1 MKAYQKLA
9 EIPVTP
15 DQLKRIQDEIVR
27 EARRT
32 LIGRRFISVFGPL
45 GAGVESIS
53 FDSYKKDEVA
63 EIHLE
68 GQADPSPIG
77 AHTAEEYRRIP
88 LIYKDLLMHW
98 RDVKWSQDTGS
109 PIDAGNAV
117 LATHFVAH
125 REDDLI
131 FNGHEALGITGLVN
145 APGSGRVKG
154 GNWKKIGIAFQD
166 VLSALDLLQKNNHHP
181 PYAITLSSDAY
192 NSLIKTGS
200 DSPVLEIDQISRLC
214 TDGVFQSHL
223 LPERTAVVV
232 STGDQNLDIAVAED
246 LSIAY
251 LGPRDMNYAFRV
263 YESLVLRVKRP
274 KAICAVAI
282 GG

>member
-1 MKAYQKLA
+1 MKAHQKLV
-9 EIPVTP
+9 EIPLSP
-15 DQLKRIQDEIVR
+15 DQFKRIEEETIR

-32 LIGRRFISVFGPL
+32 LVGRRFINVFGPL

-53 FDSYKKDEVA
+53 FDSYAKDDVA

-68 GQADPSPIG
+68 GQTDPSPIG

-88 LIYKDLLMHW
+88 IIYKDFLMHW

-109 PIDAGNAV
+109 PVDAGNAV

-131 FNGHEALGITGLVN
+131 FNGNERLGITGLCN
-145 APGSGRVKG
+145 APGANTMKA
-154 GNWKKIGIAFQD
+154 GNWKKAGVAFPD
-166 VLSALDLLQKNNHHP
+166 VVAALDLLQKSNFHP
-181 PYAITLSSDAY
+181 PYAITLSVDAH
-192 NSLIKTGS
+192 NALIKS
-200 DSPVLEIDQISRLC
+200 DSSAPVLEIDQISRLC
-214 TDGVFQSHL
+214 TDGVFLTHVM
-223 LPERTAVVV
+223 PARTAVVV
-232 STGDQNLDIAVAED
+232 STGDQNFDIAVAED

-251 LGPRDMNYAFRV
+251 LGPREMNYAFRV

-274 KAICAVAI
+274 KAICVLKI